1 MSHCTTFHIRF
12 ADKELLTRSMENL
25 GWQPG
30 NVQWTEYE
38 DDEQKAQG
46 TGGTVLGE
54 LLTGKTDV
62 AHILFQKSADGL
74 VPEVESNVLSG
85 RELEQYGAEMIRQLN
100 EEYVKGA
107 VTQMAADIVDAG
119 GSASVREARSDT
131 GVTFTVVLDEPD
143 QSVTVS
149 VDAEGRI
156 TEEVQ
161 GIRGSTCTD
170 LTSELESAL
179 AGRKQRLNRSWSHE
193 YDLAVEDRT
202 IQVMKLRS
210 RS

>member
-25 GWQPG
+25 GWQPEHML
-30 NVQWTEYE
+30 WTEYE
-38 DDEQKAQG
+38 NEQQKKRG
-46 TGGTVLGE
+46 IGGTSLGE
-54 LLTGKTDV
+54 RLTGKTDV
-62 AHILFQKSADGL
+62 AHVCFKESADGL
-74 VPEVESNVLSG
+74 VPQVESTVLSG
-85 RELEQYGAEMIRQLN
+85 GELERYGAELIRLLN

-107 VTQMAADIVDAG
+107 VTQMAEDIVGAG
-119 GSASVREARSDT
+119 GSASVREERTDA

-143 QSVTVS
+143 QSVTVA

-161 GIRGSTCTD
+161 GIRGSSCTD

-202 IQVMKLRS
+202 IRVMRLRS